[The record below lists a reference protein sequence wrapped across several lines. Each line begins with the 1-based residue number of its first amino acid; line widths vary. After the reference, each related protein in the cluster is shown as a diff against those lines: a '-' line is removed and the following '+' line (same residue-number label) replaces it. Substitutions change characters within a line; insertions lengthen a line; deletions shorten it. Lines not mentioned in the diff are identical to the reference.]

1 MVTKEIVVTRFRW
14 QLAALSVEVK
24 LLRLGLILRA
34 YNPGQPRVP
43 AGHPDGGQWTS
54 DDGSIGRQRD
64 DDVRL
69 FFVGDGTDRQY
80 RVDLRSEE
88 GQGGHTLGRHVGKS
102 DDELFERVRKSQW
115 RSLIAN
121 GGIKRDGSFDS
132 IESANDLVN
141 QTIESN
147 RTSVDRV
154 ASGADARKFIKKL
167 FDRKTGREAYS
178 TDEGIVHMR
187 DTYSVGVELR
197 YDSTSPRGFRVRSA
211 YPLTEGD

>member
-1 MVTKEIVVTRFRW
+1 M
-14 QLAALSVEVK
+14 
-24 LLRLGLILRA
+24 
-34 YNPGQPRVP
+34 
-43 AGHPDGGQWTS
+43 
-54 DDGSIGRQRD
+54 
-64 DDVRL
+64 
-69 FFVGDGTDRQY
+69 
-80 RVDLRSEE
+80 
-88 GQGGHTLGRHVGKS
+88 
-102 DDELFERVRKSQW
+102 
-115 RSLIAN
+115 IAN

-178 TDEGIVHMR
+178 TDEGIVYMR

>member
-43 AGHPDGGQWTS
+43 AGHPEGGQWTS
-54 DDGSIGRQRD
+54 ADGSIGRQRD

-187 DTYSVGVELR
+187 YTYSVGVELR